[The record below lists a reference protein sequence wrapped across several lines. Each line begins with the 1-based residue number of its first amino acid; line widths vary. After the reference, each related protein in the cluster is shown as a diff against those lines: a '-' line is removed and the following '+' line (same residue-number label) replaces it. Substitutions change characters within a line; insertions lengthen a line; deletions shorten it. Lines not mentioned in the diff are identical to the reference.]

1 MSSDADIIIAFL
13 FKRSGKE
20 ELSFSDLYLNLSME
34 LNWFTPDDAK
44 NFVNTSI
51 KQKLLLKKGDLIKP
65 NFDFNKIVVPVGF
78 KPSKSVFVEKEFE
91 IVKENYILDKIV
103 QTIIEKTKL
112 NENQIIEDITNIAKE
127 RNLTKEVAALLF
139 GKEHDIIFED
149 CYKEIE
155 KRLVKG

>member
-91 IVKENYILDKIV
+91 IVSYSLCYTGFLQWV
-103 QTIIEKTKL
+103 Q
-112 NENQIIEDITNIAKE
+112 
-127 RNLTKEVAALLF
+127 F
-139 GKEHDIIFED
+139 
-149 CYKEIE
+149 
-155 KRLVKG
+155 